1 MGRMPTQGVL
11 LPCPRHAFPGPRVWL
26 LAHRGIQPQHAG
38 HRRGRRSHHLGAL
51 RCAWPCRLGCCRLG
65 PTPVTCC
72 MVQGGSGRSVQLQMA
87 SCRCPPT
94 HLSTPPRAGMH
105 AARWGMATARR
116 RASRS
121 VWRGWRQCRYGRQLS
136 AAGTCWR
143 WTPRGSAG
151 PGVSA
156 HCYNTD
162 RLGWLVQRRGRCA
175 ARDSLQLQELVS
187 LLILCLLPPLPR
199 WQRVWPVPGAR
210 RQGCA
215 AASALPEWHQ
225 REAGGGRWHALIGTD
240 RGRAGAAC
248 RTARSWL
255 RML

>member
-1 MGRMPTQGVL
+1 MR
-11 LPCPRHAFPGPRVWL
+11 CC
-26 LAHRGIQPQHAG
+26 
-38 HRRGRRSHHLGAL
+38 
-51 RCAWPCRLGCCRLG
+51 CAWPCRLGCCRLG
-65 PTPVTCC
+65 PAPVTCC
-72 MVQGGSGRSVQLQMA
+72 MAQGGSARSVQFWMA
-87 SCRCPPT
+87 LRCCPPT

-121 VWRGWRQCRYGRQLS
+121 VWRGWRQCRYGRQPS
-136 AAGTCWR
+136 AAGTYWR

-162 RLGWLVQRRGRCA
+162 RLGWLVQCRGRCE
-175 ARDSLQLQELVS
+175 ARDSRGSLQLQELGS
-187 LLILCLLPPLPR
+187 LLILCLLPPPPR
-199 WQRVWPVPGAR
+199 WQRVRAVPGAR

-215 AASALPEWHQ
+215 AARALPEWHQ
-225 REAGGGRWHALIGTD
+225 REAGGGWWHAFTGAH
-240 RGRAGAAC
+240 RGWAGAPC
-248 RTARSWL
+248 RTARSWI